1 MKKFQ
6 SGVSTPSRNRGFTL
20 IELLVVIAIIAILV
34 ALLLPA
40 VQQAREAA
48 RRTQCKN
55 NLKQLALACHNFH
68 DVYNRMPPSSTMD
81 FDDTVDNSWSDG
93 GQYNASG
100 GLGWDFAPG
109 QGVLFHLLPYMEQKN
124 LYEKAVAAKGFDD
137 HFNSAYNGVKGVYKA
152 GTTQWFNTNED
163 WALHQTKMPMY
174 ECPSDPQIGQS
185 TQWYFFGHCLGL
197 NRDSFYSIGVTGGT
211 EVGAPAS
218 YLGVAGQVHGI
229 GFTRSGSTLTP
240 CTSELDPKSKD
251 PNGDGVQDFQNAT
264 QLRGVF
270 GGTRTNVNF
279 RDITDGTSNTLLF
292 GETTAGTTYKNPWY
306 VINSLGVTTFT
317 NPTYKNSANEDRG
330 RFSFNSLHTGGAQFA
345 LSDGSV
351 RFISQNVDRATML
364 YLGAMQ
370 DGKVVGEF

>member
-6 SGVSTPSRNRGFTL
+6 TGVSAPAKNRGFTL
-20 IELLVVIAIIAILV
+20 IELLVVIAIIAILI

-81 FDDTVDNSWSDG
+81 FDDTVDNSWDNG
-93 GQYNASG
+93 GLYA
-100 GLGWDFAPG
+100 GLGWDAAPG
-109 QGVLFHLLPYMEQKN
+109 QGVLFHLLPYMEQNN
-124 LYEKAVAAKGFDD
+124 LYMLGTTPKGFDD
-137 HFNSAYNGVKGVYKA
+137 HSNVAFNNIKGVYKA
-152 GTTQWFNTNED
+152 GTNTWFNTASD
-163 WALHQTKMPMY
+163 WTAHQTKMPMF
-174 ECPSDPQIGQS
+174 ECPSDPQRGNL

-211 EVGAPAS
+211 EVGAPSS

-240 CTSELDPKSKD
+240 CAAELDPRSKD
-251 PNGDGVQDFQNAT
+251 PDGNGVQDFQHAA

-270 GGTRTNVNF
+270 GGTRSKVNF

-292 GETTAGTTYKNPWY
+292 GETTAGINYKNPWY
-306 VINSLGVTTFT
+306 VINSLGVATFT
-317 NPTYKNSANEDRG
+317 NPTYRNDANEDRG

-345 LSDGSV
+345 LADGSV
-351 RFISQNVDRATML
+351 RFLSKNVDRATML
-364 YLGAMQ
+364 YLAAMQ